1 MHSVVDEGTSG
12 CTLTSDGALLRVAS
26 VGRCVVSA
34 APRPA
39 AGFVTTSTE
48 RVIDVRSGCAD
59 GLKCVVGEVGPG
71 GGVVVYVAPSPQ
83 KWGTYI
89 EAAPS
94 DWAATISGVDPTEVS
109 GGVGIDPRLVMCSAS
124 TVLAAGASMDATVGA
139 GAVNTAQLDESGCR
153 AARVVRQSTIGG
165 QTDWVIPSRGDLE
178 QICAYLKAGAVRKN
192 CIAGSSKSSP
202 VGFTTDTAYYW
213 SSTFTWDGK
222 GVVLRMASTV
232 LDFGNF
238 PRTSSLWLHPVR
250 YFGPSDQAEMV
261 VYPRWVS
268 YGSEPNMGVFGGS
281 GSGAVSFTVE
291 DPGTAGCTLV
301 DGKLVA
307 NDIGKCVVSATKAGS
322 GKFIASS
329 SRTEIEIRQGRPQ
342 MWVWGKYSGG
352 YAGPN
357 QDPVVVELTTSAR
370 LEAATLEVVDAGT
383 TKCWITGQ
391 QLRALAA
398 GYCSVRAAFDG
409 DTRYTAGTSAPFS
422 FHFRDSCE
430 TGGDCFINNVGP
442 GGGRVFLYTGPNTF
456 FTDSLSGGTRK
467 FLEVAPSDWYTTLS
481 DTKSSGIWGCTKTL
495 VLDADKMVLGDGS
508 KNTATVAENCSGSN
522 IFQAVKSYRGGGYS
536 DWYIPSRVELNELC
550 KFARGA
556 RNRSGWWGVQCD
568 STGELGDDFTSDIFW
583 SSSQSGTG
591 LAWAQL
597 FDVSDRV
604 NEPIGT
610 RITLRKD
617 QVAEV
622 RPIRSFCQGWCPS
635 FG

>member
-26 VGRCVVSA
+26 VGRCVVLA
-34 APRPA
+34 APQPA

-48 RVIDVRSGCAD
+48 RVIDVRSGCAA

-71 GGVVVYVAPSPQ
+71 GGVVVYAAPTPQ

-109 GGVGIDPRLVMCSAS
+109 GGVGIDPRLVMCSTS
-124 TVLAAGASMDATVGA
+124 TVVAAGASMGAAIGA

-153 AARVVRQSTIGG
+153 AARVVRQSKIGG

-178 QICAYLKAGAVRKN
+178 QICTYLKAGAVRKN

-213 SSTFTWDGK
+213 SSTFTSDGK
-222 GVVLRMASTV
+222 VAVLRMASSV

-250 YFGPSDQAEMV
+250 YFGPSDQEDLL
-261 VYPRWVS
+261 VYPRLIDFGFPVS
-268 YGSEPNMGVFGGS
+268 LGVLGGS
-281 GSGAVSFTVE
+281 GSGSVSYSVV
-291 DPGTAGCTLV
+291 DPGSAGCSIK
-301 DGKLVA
+301 DEKLVQ
-307 NDIGKCVVSATKAGS
+307 NDVGTCVVSVTKQGS
-322 GKFIASS
+322 GKFVTASS
-329 SRTEIEIRQGRPQ
+329 RSEITVRQSRPQ
-342 MWVWGKYSGG
+342 MWVWAKYGGG
-352 YAGPN
+352 YAGRN
-357 QDPVVVELTTSAR
+357 QDPVGVGISSSPR
-370 LEAATLEVVDAGT
+370 LEAARLEVSDAGT
-383 TKCWITGQ
+383 SKCWLSDGNVH
-391 QLRALAA
+391 ALAA
-398 GYCSVRAAFDG
+398 GNCSVQAVFDG
-409 DTRYTAGTSAPFS
+409 DVRYFAGKSVAFTLRFV
-422 FHFRDSCE
+422 DSCE
-430 TGGDCFINNVGP
+430 TGGACFINNVGP

-467 FLEVAPSDWYTTLS
+467 FLEVAPSDWYTTLA

-522 IFQAVKSYRGGGYS
+522 VFQAVKSYRGGGYS

-556 RNRSGWWGVQCD
+556 RNQSGWWGVQCD
-568 STGELGDDFTSDIFW
+568 STGELGDDFTSNIYW
-583 SSSQSGTG
+583 SSSQSGPG